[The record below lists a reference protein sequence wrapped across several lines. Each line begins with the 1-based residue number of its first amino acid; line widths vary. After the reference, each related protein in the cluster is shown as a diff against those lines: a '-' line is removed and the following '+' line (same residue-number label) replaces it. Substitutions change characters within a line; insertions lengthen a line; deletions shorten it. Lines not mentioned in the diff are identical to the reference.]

1 MGEDN
6 GLAVDPYWGCIPT
19 ITTASSPTAAGC
31 GGSFHPRRR
40 GRRLPTSRPEPLRT
54 CAFTVERG
62 RMWRRGG
69 RARGL
74 VSVVVFR
81 GRSCCA
87 GCCMSMPSPARSVR
101 RRARSVPMVVL
112 AFLTD
117 PDVVGRILRHLGL
130 PACAPALAPARVAS
144 WEQPS
149 GHLPP
154 PVPCADVGVGR
165 VEEGAGADSSCGGES
180 GSADLSTSPPLIRPP
195 P

>member
-1 MGEDN
+1 MRRFLPSPPPRQEIADLETGTPADLRVHGGARTDVEARGE
-6 GLAVDPYWGCIPT
+6 GARARV
-19 ITTASSPTAAGC
+19 
-31 GGSFHPRRR
+31 R
-40 GRRLPTSRPEPLRT
+40 RRLPWAQLLRRLLHVD
-54 CAFTVERG
+54 A
-62 RMWRRGG
+62 
-69 RARGL
+69 L
-74 VSVVVFR
+74 
-81 GRSCCA
+81 SCPQC
-87 GCCMSMPSPARSVR
+87 ST
-101 RRARSVPMVVL
+101 RARSVPMVVL